1 MRLLL
6 ATGYADVDKKIRE
19 YIGDKVIGDIQY
31 REGVVDE
38 ACRIN
43 ADTVLLSWYLPG
55 KGSMPEILFR
65 LLKADIRPVLM
76 MGEMKYDSP
85 EVLQAFL
92 LGVRDF
98 TFNPVRVSE
107 LIRQLEHPSKY
118 GELIEKM
125 NPVDAP
131 GEAKKLTRLFRKLV
145 KAEEKQTIRL
155 PPVTADNRQNG
166 TRNDSGES
174 AALNDIKQIKQQLQG
189 IMALLNIPPQTP
201 LPEAAL
207 MIEQKIINLL

>member
-19 YIGDKVIGDIQY
+19 YLGDKTVGDIQY

-55 KGSMPEILFR
+55 KGSMPELLFR
-65 LLKADIRPVLM
+65 LLKADVRPVLM
-76 MGEMKYDSP
+76 MGEAKCDSP

-98 TFNPVRVSE
+98 TFNPVHVSD

-118 GELIEKM
+118 GELIERI

-131 GEAKKLTRLFRKLV
+131 GEAKKLTKTLKKLI
-145 KAEEKQTIRL
+145 KAEGNREPQRTIRL
-155 PPVTADNRQNG
+155 PTADVPPNK
-166 TRNDSGES
+166 SGAE
-174 AALNDIKQIKQQLQG
+174 AGALADIKSQLQG

-207 MIEQKIINLL
+207 MIEQKIITML

>member
-1 MRLLL
+1 LRLLL

-19 YIGDKVIGDIQY
+19 YIGDKVIGDIPY

-38 ACRIN
+38 ACRVD

-55 KGSMPEILFR
+55 KGGMPEILFR

-98 TFNPVRVSE
+98 TFNPVRVSD

-118 GELIEKM
+118 GELIEKI

-131 GEAKKLTRLFRKLV
+131 GEARKLTRVLKKLI
-145 KAEEKQTIRL
+145 KAEGNREPPQTIRL
-155 PPVTADNRQNG
+155 PALEAPQNG
-166 TRNDSGES
+166 SG
-174 AALNDIKQIKQQLQG
+174 ADAGAMADIKNQLQG

-207 MIEQKIINLL
+207 MIEQKIINML